1 MVSCH
6 NKLYSNHSY
15 PVLFQ
20 NKRSK
25 VNLHCYQNQC
35 EDKTDL
41 SMVHRFT
48 IANNF
53 IIFFTCKS
61 FLACNN
67 VDGLSNILTNHTK
80 NMFRYC
86 RINRYALNVR
96 CILGILYSL
105 VDVLCV
111 FVPLIPS
118 LDRHHSISEY
128 ELESYVV
135 FLFPCNQW

>member
-1 MVSCH
+1 MVCRH

-15 PVLFQ
+15 PVVFQ

-35 EDKTDL
+35 VDETDL
-41 SMVHRFT
+41 SMVHRFI
-48 IANNF
+48 IADNF

-61 FLACNN
+61 FPACIN

-80 NMFRYC
+80 NIFRYC
-86 RINRYALNVR
+86 RINRYSLNIR
-96 CILGILYSL
+96 CILGIRLFTFCACL
-105 VDVLCV
+105 N
-111 FVPLIPS
+111 
-118 LDRHHSISEY
+118 RHHSISEY

-135 FLFPCNQW
+135 FLLPLM